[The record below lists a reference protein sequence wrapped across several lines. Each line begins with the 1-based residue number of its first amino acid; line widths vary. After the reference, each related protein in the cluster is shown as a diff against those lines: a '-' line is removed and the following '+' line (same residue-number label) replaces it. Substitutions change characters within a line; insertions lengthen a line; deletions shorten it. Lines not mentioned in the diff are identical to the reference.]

1 MSGAVKR
8 TDFVQPKDFK
18 FTKENMKLVEA
29 HISKYP
35 KGRQASAVMPLLDIA
50 QRQNDNWIPEAAMAH
65 IAELLD
71 MPRIKVFEVAT
82 FYTMYNLAPRG
93 KHHLQFCT
101 TTPCWLMGSAD
112 VVKACEKHL
121 GIHMGETTED
131 GQFTMTEVEC
141 LGACVNAP
149 VVQRNG
155 DEFYEDL
162 TPENVITVIETLKA
176 GKQPTIGSQTG
187 RQTSLG
193 AMGATCLSKQAHDTG
208 NQIMGE
214 PAPAKKAPAKPAA
227 NDPTET
233 KPAET
238 KPKGKKK

>member
-1 MSGAVKR
+1 MSGAAKR
-8 TDFVQPKDFK
+8 TDFVQPKEFK
-18 FTKENMKLVEA
+18 FSKENMKLVDA
-29 HISKYP
+29 HIAKYP

-50 QRQNDNWIPEAAMAH
+50 QRQNGGWIPEVAMEE
-65 IAELLD
+65 IANLLD

-82 FYTMYNLAPRG
+82 FYTMYNLEPRG

-112 VVKACEKHL
+112 VVHACEKHL
-121 GIHMGETTED
+121 GIHMGETTKD
-131 GQFTMTEVEC
+131 GEFTMTEVEC

-149 VVQRNG
+149 VIQRNG

-162 TPENVITVIETLKA
+162 TPENVITVIEALKA
-176 GKQPTIGSQTG
+176 GKQPKIGSQTG

-193 AMGATCLSKQAHDTG
+193 VMGATSLSKQAHDTG
-208 NQIMGE
+208 NQIAGE
-214 PAPAKKAPAKPAA
+214 PPVKKAAAKPA

-233 KPAET
+233 RPAET

>member
-8 TDFVQPKDFK
+8 TDFVQPKEFK
-18 FTKENMKLVEA
+18 FSKENMKLVEA
-29 HISKYP
+29 HIAKYP

-50 QRQNDNWIPEAAMAH
+50 QRQNGGWIPEVAMEE
-65 IAELLD
+65 IAKLLD

-82 FYTMYNLAPRG
+82 FYTMYNLEPRG

-121 GIHMGETTED
+121 GIHMGETTKD

-149 VVQRNG
+149 VIQRNG

-162 TPENVITVIETLKA
+162 TPENVIPVIEALKA
-176 GKQPTIGSQTG
+176 GKQPKIGSQTG

-193 AMGATCLSKQAHDTG
+193 PMGATCLSKQAHDTG
-208 NQIMGE
+208 NQIAGE
-214 PAPAKKAPAKPAA
+214 PPVKKAAAKPA

-233 KPAET
+233 KSAET